1 MKEEERDLGTSA
13 WARHLNEASRITPQ
27 VKQYFKHFEHA
38 FIGKRDHEVLSTE
51 SMVDR
56 SFSTAYLIFLV
67 LVTEYYIFVVLFFI
81 VVVFSHSG

>member
-27 VKQYFKHFEHA
+27 VKQNLKHFENI
-38 FIGKRDHEVLSTE
+38 FMNKRDHEVVNTK

-56 SFSTAYLIFLV
+56 SFNTAYLIIR
-67 LVTEYYIFVVLFFI
+67 T
-81 VVVFSHSG
+81 SGAGS